1 MLKLKLNPEPRWLEI
16 GGGLRVKVPPLDTAI
31 LRAVE
36 YQAFQAYAAMKTQ
49 ANAGDDTVPLDTSAV
64 ARLEG
69 AFALARTRALADQI
83 LDWEGIAAE
92 DGSAL
97 APAGAALDA
106 FAAHPVAG
114 PAFARAYEATVGPLV
129 AEGNGSAS
137 SSPGDGAA
145 AIATAPDASLLETDD
160 AAAAPVSATPRK
172 AAKA

>member
-1 MLKLKLNPEPRWLEI
+1 MLKLNLNPEPRWLEI
-16 GGGLRVKVPPLDTAI
+16 GGGLRVKVPPLDTAV

-36 YQAFQAYAAMKTQ
+36 YQAFQAYAAMKNL
-49 ANAGDDTVPLDTSAV
+49 ANAGDDTVPLDTVAV

-97 APAGAALDA
+97 APIGSALDA

-114 PAFARAYEATVGPLV
+114 PAFARAYEATVGPLL
-129 AEGNGSAS
+129 AEGNGSAPS
-137 SSPGDGAA
+137 VSGDGVAGT
-145 AIATAPDASLLETDD
+145 AIAPDASPVATAD
-160 AAAAPVSATPRK
+160 AAPVPPSATPRK
-172 AAKA
+172 AQKA

>member
-1 MLKLKLNPEPRWLEI
+1 MLKLNLNREPTWVEL
-16 GGGLRVKVPPLDTAI
+16 GGGIRVKVPPLDTAI

-36 YQAFQAYAAMKTQ
+36 YQAFQAYASLKTQ
-49 ANAGDDTVPLDTSAV
+49 ANAGDDTSTLDTAAV

-83 LDWEGIAAE
+83 LDWEGIAGE

-97 APAGAALDA
+97 APTGAALDA

-114 PAFARAYEATVGPLV
+114 PAFARAYEGTVGPLL

-137 SSPGDGAA
+137 SSPGDGAGA
-145 AIATAPDASLLETDD
+145 TATAPDAPLPVMAD
-160 AAAAPVSATPRK
+160 AAAVPASATPRK

>member
-1 MLKLKLNPEPRWLEI
+1 MLKLHLNPEPRWLEI

-49 ANAGDDTVPLDTSAV
+49 ANAGDDTMPLETSAV

-97 APAGAALDA
+97 APVGAALDA

-114 PAFARAYEATVGPLV
+114 PAFVRAYDATVAPLL
-129 AEGNGSAS
+129 AEGNGSGS
-137 SSPGDGAA
+137 SLPGDGAA
-145 AIATAPDASLLETDD
+145 AIATAPDASPLETAD
-160 AAAAPVSATPRK
+160 AAAAPASAMPRK
-172 AAKA
+172 AQKA

>member
-1 MLKLKLNPEPRWLEI
+1 MLKLNLKPEPAWVEI

-36 YQAFQAYAAMKTQ
+36 YQAFQAYAAMKSV
-49 ANAGDDTVPLDTSAV
+49 ANAGDDTAPLDTVVV

-83 LDWEGIAAE
+83 MDWEGIASE

-97 APAGAALDA
+97 APTGAALDA

-114 PAFARAYEATVGPLV
+114 PAFARAYEATVGPLL
-129 AEGNGSAS
+129 AEGNGSGS
-137 SSPGDGAA
+137 SLPGDGAGVT
-145 AIATAPDASLLETDD
+145 ATAPGASPVATVD
-160 AAAAPVSATPRK
+160 AAAAPASATPRK

>member
-1 MLKLKLNPEPRWLEI
+1 MLKLNLKPEPTWLEI

-36 YQAFQAYAAMKTQ
+36 YQAFQAYAAMKSV
-49 ANAGDDTVPLDTSAV
+49 ANAGDDTVTLDTVAV

-69 AFALARTRALADQI
+69 AYALARTRALADQI
-83 LDWEGIAAE
+83 MDWEGIGGE

-106 FAAHPVAG
+106 FAAHPMAG
-114 PAFARAYEATVGPLV
+114 PAFARAYEATVGPLL
-129 AEGNGSAS
+129 AEGNGSGNS
-137 SSPGDGAA
+137 LPGDGAGA
-145 AIATAPDASLLETDD
+145 TATAPDASPAGTGD
-160 AAAAPVSATPRK
+160 AAVAPPSATPRK

>member
-1 MLKLKLNPEPRWLEI
+1 MLKLNLKPEPAWVEI

-36 YQAFQAYAAMKTQ
+36 YQAFQAYAAMKSV
-49 ANAGDDTVPLDTSAV
+49 ANAGDDTAALDTVAV

-83 LDWEGIAAE
+83 MDWEGIAGE

-97 APAGAALDA
+97 APTGAALDA

-114 PAFARAYEATVGPLV
+114 PAFARAYEATVGPLL
-129 AEGNGSAS
+129 AEGNGSGS
-137 SSPGDGAA
+137 SLPGDGAGVT
-145 AIATAPDASLLETDD
+145 ATAPDASLVATAD
-160 AAAAPVSATPRK
+160 AAAAPASATPRK

>member
-1 MLKLKLNPEPRWLEI
+1 MLKLNLNPEPFWVEI
-16 GGGLRVKVPPLDTAI
+16 GGGVRVKVPPLNTAI
-31 LRAVE
+31 LRAVD
-36 YQAFQAYAAMKTQ
+36 YQAFQAYAAMKTV
-49 ANAGDDTVPLDTSAV
+49 ANAGDDAVALDGAAV

-114 PAFARAYEATVGPLV
+114 PAFVRAYDATVAPLL
-129 AEGNGSAS
+129 AEGNGSGS
-137 SSPGDGAA
+137 SLPGDGAGVTV
-145 AIATAPDASLLETDD
+145 TAPDALPPAAGD

-172 AAKA
+172 APKA

>member
-1 MLKLKLNPEPRWLEI
+1 MLKLSLNPEPRWLEI

-36 YQAFQAYAAMKTQ
+36 YQAFQAYAAMKAQ
-49 ANAGDDTVPLDTSAV
+49 ANAGDDTTALDTTTV

-83 LDWEGIAAE
+83 LDWEGVAAE

-97 APAGAALDA
+97 APASAALDA

-114 PAFARAYEATVGPLV
+114 PAFARAYEATVGPLL
-129 AEGNGSAS
+129 AEGNGSAN

-145 AIATAPDASLLETDD
+145 AIATAPDASPLETAD
-160 AAAAPVSATPRK
+160 AAAVPVSATPRK
-172 AAKA
+172 PEKA